1 MECTGGKRRSDG
13 CHVEAKRTCKHIRI
27 EDGGAKG
34 RVVVA
39 SKDFKKG
46 EVIFEETPFVFS
58 NHAAVGDGGG
68 QNQMLCLGCTRPIMC
83 PYRGGVATHEFVCKC
98 GSKFCQEAC
107 LGRQN
112 GRHDQECRFLRKT
125 FTNIK
130 ASKLVFYV
138 RALATSADPHKWS
151 QMCSFVT
158 HPDLEAED
166 LGVDLAKALLDTF
179 GPVIS
184 ADDIQMLRRV
194 DSANSWTLGLQFPLD
209 ADARYGFTIAKW
221 PLCHSSVHGEVTC
234 LGLTLCIVEH
244 SCAPNAYPTA
254 WYSPDGIP
262 KIVCRAA
269 VDIRKGDNVSFS
281 YMSSKQLVKASHQRI
296 CQMVSTKRFTCEC
309 SRCSDATDGAAYTSS
324 LCCTSCR
331 GFFLPPV
338 DPKDAWTCS
347 GCCMREHCM
356 LVNDEVSQQQ
366 AALCGTVTSRTA
378 LGERREVVARLQHLL
393 KPYLPRLP
401 ECHYVLFSVNEFISI
416 MLGLISQPLLPSDCE
431 ALRTASLSAVVV
443 LARLTRTSTEDLGM
457 LYFHAARGSAG
468 RSVDKEPEKWNAHF
482 NEVVKLLL
490 LARDQF
496 RAVLG
501 PEHDLTDT
509 AEAFV
514 KFCLELADV
523 GPTEIKGIGHH
534 PDPSFLLFLGQE
546 LCDYMGA

>member
-1 MECTGGKRRSDG
+1 
-13 CHVEAKRTCKHIRI
+13 
-27 EDGGAKG
+27 
-34 RVVVA
+34 
-39 SKDFKKG
+39 
-46 EVIFEETPFVFS
+46 
-58 NHAAVGDGGG
+58 
-68 QNQMLCLGCTRPIMC
+68 
-83 PYRGGVATHEFVCKC
+83 
-98 GSKFCQEAC
+98 
-107 LGRQN
+107 
-112 GRHDQECRFLRKT
+112 
-125 FTNIK
+125 
-130 ASKLVFYV
+130 
-138 RALATSADPHKWS
+138 
-151 QMCSFVT
+151 
-158 HPDLEAED
+158 
-166 LGVDLAKALLDTF
+166 
-179 GPVIS
+179 
-184 ADDIQMLRRV
+184 
-194 DSANSWTLGLQFPLD
+194 
-209 ADARYGFTIAKW
+209 
-221 PLCHSSVHGEVTC
+221 
-234 LGLTLCIVEH
+234 
-244 SCAPNAYPTA
+244 
-254 WYSPDGIP
+254 
-262 KIVCRAA
+262 
-269 VDIRKGDNVSFS
+269 
-281 YMSSKQLVKASHQRI
+281 
-296 CQMVSTKRFTCEC
+296 
-309 SRCSDATDGAAYTSS
+309 
-324 LCCTSCR
+324 
-331 GFFLPPV
+331 
-338 DPKDAWTCS
+338 
-347 GCCMREHCM
+347 M